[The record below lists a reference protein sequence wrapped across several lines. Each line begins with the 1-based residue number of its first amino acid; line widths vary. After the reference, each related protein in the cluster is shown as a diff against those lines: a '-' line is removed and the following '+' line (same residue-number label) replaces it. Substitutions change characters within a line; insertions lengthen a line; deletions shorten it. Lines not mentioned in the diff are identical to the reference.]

1 MKLLVMSMW
10 STGKRSAVIW
20 AESNTGN
27 SEIKGRCQCD
37 RNIGIYTKHID
48 NFWQKEYN
56 IITNTCKTT
65 AIYLQGEMF
74 MAEQVLIQFRAD
86 KALKQEV
93 TEIYERLGMDLPTA
107 FRMFMTRSKMVKGL
121 PFEATLPEQTITR
134 VEAKNAFYELRKQA
148 ADVPEMS
155 LDEIN
160 AEISAVRAE
169 RKR

>member
-1 MKLLVMSMW
+1 
-10 STGKRSAVIW
+10 
-20 AESNTGN
+20 
-27 SEIKGRCQCD
+27 
-37 RNIGIYTKHID
+37 
-48 NFWQKEYN
+48 
-56 IITNTCKTT
+56 
-65 AIYLQGEMF
+65 

-107 FRMFMTRSKMVKGL
+107 FRMFMAKSKMVKGL
-121 PFEATLPEQTITR
+121 PFDAKLPEQTITR
-134 VEAKNAFYELRKQA
+134 TEAKNAFYELRKQA

-160 AEISAVRAE
+160 AEILAVRAE

>member
-1 MKLLVMSMW
+1 MQ
-10 STGKRSAVIW
+10 
-20 AESNTGN
+20 NN
-27 SEIKGRCQCD
+27 
-37 RNIGIYTKHID
+37 YTKYS
-48 NFWQKEYN
+48 EGG
-56 IITNTCKTT
+56 II
-65 AIYLQGEMF
+65 

-93 TEIYERLGMDLPTA
+93 AEIYETLGMDLPTA

-121 PFEATLPEQTITR
+121 PFEATLPETTITKA
-134 VEAKNAFYELRKQA
+134 EAKNAFYELREQA

>member
-1 MKLLVMSMW
+1 
-10 STGKRSAVIW
+10 
-20 AESNTGN
+20 
-27 SEIKGRCQCD
+27 
-37 RNIGIYTKHID
+37 
-48 NFWQKEYN
+48 
-56 IITNTCKTT
+56 
-65 AIYLQGEMF
+65 

-93 TEIYERLGMDLPTA
+93 AEIYEKLGMDLPTA

-121 PFEATLPEQTITR
+121 PFEATLPATTITR
-134 VEAKNAFYELRKQA
+134 AEAKSAFYQLREQA
-148 ADVPEMS
+148 ADVPEVS